1 MSAVP
6 IVQLTDDEADAL
18 AAELDGLALLS
29 PTLVQPVADASVPV
43 VVPGDGLFDYIRPD
57 YQPIWSRRVKRIAQL
72 HADPDLLARC
82 KAHYKHNVAD
92 FIDDWGVTVNPKN
105 AGTHR
110 PIIMPFKLFPK
121 QREFIDWLVTRW
133 LRRQNGVLVKSR
145 ECGASWLAMA
155 TAATLCL
162 FWDNVSVGFGSAK
175 EEKVDRSGDP
185 DSLFYK
191 GRMFV
196 QYLPPMFKGDWTVKK
211 NSAHM
216 RMTFPTTDSSI
227 TGDAGDNIGVGG
239 RKTIYVV
246 DEYAI
251 CERPKLIETN
261 LSANTDTR
269 IEMSTVRGIDNV
281 FAEHARSGKI
291 PRFDFSYRDD
301 PTKTNLGAP
310 YSEDVPIYD
319 DSSGELLEMRHFE
332 VATGDQHPLFQIKR
346 EAMDE
351 VIFNQEY
358 GCDFF
363 ASIEGGV
370 IEQIWIHAAC
380 GAGDKLGL
388 KPTGAI
394 TATFDVADLGADKN
408 AVTVRQGVFVLHV
421 EQWSGSNIDPVKSI
435 RRAFDICDK
444 WGATALTYDA
454 SGMGGSWRT
463 YFDQANELRVKH
475 GLKALRVK
483 PFQGGGTV
491 LSPSVKFPGADRK
504 NEDYFENLKAQCWMN
519 LRVRFMET
527 YKALQSLNVGEQLT
541 AGVRMGSYRFNPS
554 NIICLPAK
562 HKELNTLTAE
572 LAQPTRKWSKN
583 QKLMIDKT
591 PDGVASPNIADSV
604 MMAFGFHKPGFNYSD
619 EALDSI

>member
-1 MSAVP
+1 MLSTADLD
-6 IVQLTDDEADAL
+6 ITDDDAELLAL
-18 AAELDGLALLS
+18 AAQLDGSAVAMQ
-29 PTLVQPVADASVPV
+29 PPALVQPATVDSSIVPADSVTPA
-43 VVPGDGLFDYIRPD
+43 LFDYLRPD
-57 YQPIWSRRVKRIAQL
+57 YAPIWARRVKRIAQL
-72 HADPDLLARC
+72 QASPDLLAAC
-82 KAHYKHNVAD
+82 KAHYKHNIAD

-121 QREFIDWLVTRW
+121 QREFIDWFIARW

-155 TAATLCL
+155 MSCSLCL
-162 FWDNVSVGFGSAK
+162 FWDDISIGFGSAK

-191 GRMFV
+191 GRTFV
-196 QYLPPMFKGDWTVKK
+196 QYLPPMFKGEWTVKK
-211 NSAHM
+211 HSAHM
-216 RMTFPTTDSSI
+216 RMQFPATGSSI

-251 CERPKLIETN
+251 VERPKLIEAN

-269 IEMSTVRGIDNV
+269 IEMSTVRGIDNT
-281 FAEHARSGKI
+281 FAEHARGGKI

-310 YSEDVPIYD
+310 YVEDVPIYD
-319 DSSGELLEMRHFE
+319 DSSGELIETRTFN
-332 VATGDQHPLFQIKR
+332 VQTGDSHPLFQLKR

-370 IEQIWIHAAC
+370 IEQTWIHAAI
-380 GAGDKLGL
+380 GAAQKLGVL
-388 KPTGAI
+388 PSGPI
-394 TATFDVADLGADKN
+394 TAAFDVADLGADKN
-408 AVTVRQGVFVLHV
+408 AVTIRQGVFVLHV

-435 RRAFDICDK
+435 LRAFEICDR
-444 WGATALTYDA
+444 WGATVLTYDA

-463 YFDQANELRVKH
+463 YFAQVNEKRVE
-475 GLKALRVK
+475 RRQK
-483 PFQGGGTV
+483 PIKVRAFQGGAAVIAPTAR
-491 LSPSVKFPGADRK
+491 FPGADRK

-527 YKALQSLNVGEQLT
+527 FKALQILKDPARAKEKWD
-541 AGVRMGSYRFNPS
+541 RE
-554 NIICLPAK
+554 NIISLPAV
-562 HKELNTLTAE
+562 HKELNTVTAE

-604 MMAFGFHKPGFNYSD
+604 MMVFGYHRPGFNYSD

>member
-1 MSAVP
+1 M
-6 IVQLTDDEADAL
+6 TDDEALAF
-18 AAELDGLALLS
+18 AAELDAAVDEPAIDTTSTVSQALDM
-29 PTLVQPVADASVPV
+29 QAAAAVPEY
-43 VVPGDGLFDYIRPD
+43 FDYLRPV
-57 YQPIWSRRVKRIAQL
+57 YAPIWARRVKRIAQL
-72 HADPDLLARC
+72 QENPDLLAAC
-82 KAHYKHNVAD
+82 KAHYKFHVAD

-105 AGTHR
+105 AGTQR
-110 PIIMPFKLFPK
+110 PIIMPFVLFPK
-121 QREFIDWLVTRW
+121 QREFIDWFIARW

-196 QYLPPMFKGDWTVKK
+196 QYLPPMFKGDWTLKR

-239 RKTIYVV
+239 RKTIYIV

-301 PTKTNLGAP
+301 PTKTNLGPA
-310 YSEDVPIYD
+310 YAEDVPIYD
-319 DSSGELLEMRHFE
+319 DATGEVLELRHFE
-332 VATGDQHPLFQIKR
+332 VATGDMHPAFALKR

-370 IEQIWIHAAC
+370 IEQAWIHAAC
-380 GAGDKLGL
+380 GAAQKLGVAL
-388 KPTGAI
+388 TGI
-394 TATFDVADLGADKN
+394 VTASFDVADLGADKN
-408 AVTVRQGVFVLHV
+408 AVTIRQGVHVLHV

-444 WGATALTYDA
+444 FKALSLTYDA

-463 YFDQANELRVKH
+463 YFEQANELRTKH
-475 GLKALRVK
+475 GLKAIKVRA
-483 PFQGGGTV
+483 FQGGAAV
-491 LSPSVKFPGADRK
+491 LAPSARFPGADRK

-527 YKALQSLNVGEQLT
+527 YKALQSLTV
-541 AGVRMGSYRFNPS
+541 AGATYKWNPS
-554 NIICLPAK
+554 NIICLPLA

-591 PDGVASPNIADSV
+591 PEGVASPNIADSV
-604 MMAFGFHKPGFNYSD
+604 MMIFGYHKPGFAYSD

>member
-1 MSAVP
+1 M
-6 IVQLTDDEADAL
+6 TDDEAMLL
-18 AAELDGLALLS
+18 AAELDALVPAS
-29 PTLVQPVADASVPV
+29 TTNPVLITPEQRIELIEAAPV
-43 VVPGDGLFDYIRPD
+43 LDVPGYTQSGVFDYLHPQ
-57 YQPIWSRRVKRIAQL
+57 YAPIWARRVKRIAQL
-72 HADPDLLARC
+72 QNDPVLLATC
-82 KAHYKHNVAD
+82 KAHYKHHVAD
-92 FIDDWGVTVNPKN
+92 FINDWGVTVNPKN
-105 AGTHR
+105 AGTTR
-110 PIIMPFKLFPK
+110 PIIMPFLLFPK
-121 QREFIDWLVTRW
+121 QREFIDWFIARW

-155 TAATLCL
+155 TSCTLCL
-162 FWDNVSVGFGSAK
+162 FWDDISIGFGSAK

-196 QYLPPMFKGDWTVKK
+196 QYLPPMFKGEWTLKK

-216 RMTFPTTDSSI
+216 RMTFPTTASSI

-251 CERPKLIETN
+251 CERPKLIEAN

-291 PRFDFSYRDD
+291 PRFDFLYRDD
-301 PTKTNLGAP
+301 PTKTNLGP
-310 YSEDVPIYD
+310 EYTEDVPIMD
-319 DSSGELLEMRHFE
+319 DGTGEVTE
-332 VATGDQHPLFQIKR
+332 VRKFVVRTGDQHPAFQLKR

-370 IEQIWIHAAC
+370 IEQAWIHAAC
-380 GAGDKLGL
+380 GAAEKLKITRTGL
-388 KPTGAI
+388 C
-394 TATFDVADLGADKN
+394 TASLDVADLGADKN
-408 AVTVRQGVFVLHV
+408 AITIRQGVHVLHV
-421 EQWSGSNIDPVKSI
+421 EQWSGSNINPKKTI
-435 RRAFDICDK
+435 LKAFEICDK
-444 WGATALTYDA
+444 FGVLHVTYDA
-454 SGMGGSWRT
+454 SGMGATWRT
-463 YFDQANELRVKH
+463 YFDEVNDQRVKN
-475 GLKALRVK
+475 GQKKIKLQM
-483 PFQGGGTV
+483 FQGGA
-491 LSPSVKFPGADRK
+491 SVIAPTAKFPGADRK

-527 YKALQSLNVGEQLT
+527 YKALQGEK
-541 AGVRMGSYRFNPS
+541 YRAD
-554 NIICLPAK
+554 NIICLPAA

-572 LAQPTRKWSKN
+572 LAQPTRTWSKN

-604 MMAFGFHKPGFNYSD
+604 MMVFGYHKPGFNYSD